1 MSCVSK
7 ASSAAEALRNPL
19 AWVALAAVG
28 LLAVLALSPLAGDRH
43 WVAILATFALAAA
56 ALAGLLGKLGD
67 RGQLLHRI
75 QRLEAALGGDRRARL
90 VLDEGGGEVLRNA
103 AAEWLFGPPEDPAA
117 SLAAKIMGDIRAEEE
132 LQRLTGAA
140 RHGGT
145 YATEISLPGPGGG
158 RDWLALSVHT
168 LPGGGVLWTAEDV
181 SARRAIEET
190 LRRDHEMLADF
201 IDFLPVG
208 FYSAD
213 TEGRFRFVNQRLA
226 EWLGRPA
233 EALVGLGLAE
243 VLGVVPN
250 PEEDR
255 VDMRLKGR
263 NGDVFQAF
271 VTHAV
276 FDEGGETLTRSVVV
290 RDLMPER
297 HWERALKAS
306 ERRFHWLF
314 EDAPVGIVLVDPDAT
329 VSLCNPAFADM
340 AGVTIDAVT
349 GSPVGDFIAEEDRA
363 VAGDH
368 LGRVLMGTSSGTH
381 FPVRLAGRGGE
392 VVATLYVSPAADE
405 GAVSGLMLHFIDTT
419 EQKNLELQFAQS
431 QKMQA
436 MGQLAG
442 GIAHDFN
449 NLLTAMIGFC
459 DLLLQRHGPGDAS
472 FADIM
477 QIKQNANRAAS
488 LVRQLLAFSRRQALQ
503 PRLFDVTDAL
513 ADLSNLLRRLLGETI
528 DLSITHGRDLGL
540 VRVDPGQ
547 FDQVIVNLAVN
558 ARDAMPGGGQLSIAT
573 KVVHNERPYQR
584 GADVMPE
591 GDYVLITVAD
601 TGTGIHPDNIGRIF
615 EPFFSTKEVGAG
627 TGLGLST
634 VYGIVRQTDGFV
646 FVDSQPGEGS
656 TFSIFLPRFNAGETG
671 IRVKTQTGV
680 EASAQ
685 SGDLTGTGTILIV
698 EDEDAVRL
706 FGARALRNKG
716 YRVLEARS
724 GESALDVLHVEAAV
738 DVLVTD
744 VVMPGMDGATLA
756 RLVRIERPSIQVIL
770 MSGYAEDVALGEF
783 SGEDGIH
790 FLPKPFSLKQL
801 AGKVKDVMGEAK

>member
-1 MSCVSK
+1 V
-7 ASSAAEALRNPL
+7 AAITSVDALRHL
-19 AWVALAAVG
+19 RVWLAAA
-28 LLAVLALSPLAGDRH
+28 AVLALLVLVLRSVGFDLQHMALPVLAALVGLACIGSLAGR
-43 WVAILATFALAAA
+43 LA
-56 ALAGLLGKLGD
+56 
-67 RGQLLHRI
+67 R
-75 QRLEAALGGDRRARL
+75 EAADAAEAKKVAVALSADHRARL
-90 VLDEGGGEVLRNA
+90 IFAADGAELYRNGRGKVLFGPSEDPSGLLRAWATDDDRVLDELERLDASWRRGAPHHAEVVLQSHDGVR
-103 AAEWLFGPPEDPAA
+103 EWF
-117 SLAAKIMGDIRAEEE
+117 
-132 LQRLTGAA
+132 
-140 RHGGT
+140 
-145 YATEISLPGPGGG
+145 
-158 RDWLALSVHT
+158 ALWVAP
-168 LPGGGVLWTAEDV
+168 LPGGGSVWTAEDV
-181 SARRAIEET
+181 TPRRAIEET
-190 LRRDHEMLADF
+190 LRREHEMLADF

-213 TEGRFRFVNQRLA
+213 SDGRFRFVNQRLA
-226 EWLGRPA
+226 EWVGHSPD
-233 EALVGLGLAE
+233 ELVGMELSE
-243 VLGVVPN
+243 VLGAVPD

-255 VDMRLKGR
+255 AEMRLKGR

-271 VTHAV
+271 VSHTV

-297 HWERALKAS
+297 HWERILKSA

-314 EDAPVGIVLVDPDAT
+314 EDAPVGIVLADPDT
-329 VSLCNPAFADM
+329 TISGCNPAFAQLIGQDVDSIL
-340 AGVTIDAVT
+340 GRPVT
-349 GSPVGDFIAEEDRA
+349 DFILESDRA
-363 VAGDH
+363 QAAEQ
-368 LGRVLMGTSSGTH
+368 LSRVLMGSSPGNH
-381 FPVRLAGRGGE
+381 LPVRLNGGGRDL
-392 VVATLYVSPAADE
+392 VATLYVSPTAED
-405 GAVSGLMLHFIDTT
+405 GAVTGLMLHFIDTT
-419 EQKNLELQFAQS
+419 EQKNLEIQFAQS

-442 GIAHDFN
+442 GVAHDFN

-472 FADIM
+472 FADIQ

-528 DLSITHGRDLGL
+528 ELSITHGRDLGL

-547 FDQVIVNLAVN
+547 FDQVIINLSVN
-558 ARDAMPGGGQLSIAT
+558 ARDAMPGGGLLSITT
-573 KVVHNERPYQR
+573 KAMRIERSYQR
-584 GADVMPE
+584 GADVMPPGHYIQIE
-591 GDYVLITVAD
+591 VAD
-601 TGTGIHPDNIGRIF
+601 TGTGIAAENLGRIF

-634 VYGIVRQTDGFV
+634 VYGIVRQTDGFI
-646 FVDSQPGEGS
+646 FVDSQPGHGTS
-656 TFSIFLPRFNAGETG
+656 FRIFLPRFEAVESE
-671 IRVKTQTGV
+671 VKPRV
-680 EASAQ
+680 EAAQ
-685 SGDLTGTGTILIV
+685 AAEAQLGGGDLTGVGTILLV

-716 YRVLEARS
+716 YQVHEARS
-724 GESALDVLHVEAAV
+724 GENALDVLRSEEGI

-756 RLVRIERPSIQVIL
+756 RLVRMERPHIQVIL
-770 MSGYAEDVALGEF
+770 MSGYAEDVALGDF

-801 AGKVKDVMGEAK
+801 AGKVKEVMANPR

>member
-1 MSCVSK
+1 MLCGSK
-7 ASSAAEALRNPL
+7 ANSVTDVLREPLAWLVVAAVGALAAIALPRGETMAHLWAAGSAGAVALLAVFLLLHKLGAAWRDAAHGRRLAAALGADRWARLICDRDGRELLRNPL
-19 AWVALAAVG
+19 AADLFGLPDDPCAR
-28 LLAVLALSPLAGDRH
+28 LLARAGGDERVAEELARLQAAATHGGSHHAELSLAVANGMREWLSISVHPLA
-43 WVAILATFALAAA
+43 
-56 ALAGLLGKLGD
+56 
-67 RGQLLHRI
+67 
-75 QRLEAALGGDRRARL
+75 
-90 VLDEGGGEVLRNA
+90 
-103 AAEWLFGPPEDPAA
+103 
-117 SLAAKIMGDIRAEEE
+117 
-132 LQRLTGAA
+132 
-140 RHGGT
+140 
-145 YATEISLPGPGGG
+145 
-158 RDWLALSVHT
+158 
-168 LPGGGVLWTAEDV
+168 GGGVLWAAEDV
-181 SARRAIEET
+181 SARRAIDET
-190 LRRDHEMLADF
+190 LRREHEMLADF

-226 EWLGRPA
+226 EWLGQPA
-233 EALVGLGLAE
+233 EELVGKDLSDI
-243 VLGVVPN
+243 LGVVPN

-255 VDMRLKGR
+255 AEMRLKGR
-263 NGDVFQAF
+263 NGDIFLAL
-271 VTHAV
+271 VTHTV

-297 HWERALKAS
+297 HWERVLKAA

-314 EDAPVGIVLVDPDAT
+314 EDAPVGIVLADPDTT
-329 VSLCNPAFADM
+329 VNMCNPAFAAM
-340 AGVTIDAVT
+340 TGEDAEEIP
-349 GSPVGDFIAEEDRA
+349 GRPVVDFISADDRPAAAEQ
-363 VAGDH
+363 
-368 LGRVLMGTSSGTH
+368 LSRVLMGSSPGVH
-381 FPVRLAGRGGE
+381 LPVHLAGRGRQL
-392 VVATLYVSPAADE
+392 VATLYVSPTADE

-419 EQKNLELQFAQS
+419 EQKNLEIQFAQS

-442 GIAHDFN
+442 GVAHDFN

-477 QIKQNANRAAS
+477 QVKQNANRAAS

-528 DLSITHGRDLGL
+528 ELSINHGRDLGL

-547 FDQVIVNLAVN
+547 FDQVIINLAVN
-558 ARDAMPGGGQLSIAT
+558 ARDAMPGGGQLSITTRA
-573 KVVHNERPYQR
+573 VSVDRPYQR
-584 GADVMPE
+584 GAEVMMP
-591 GDYVLITVAD
+591 GSYVLIEVSD
-601 TGTGIHPDNIGRIF
+601 TGTGISEEDIGRIF

-646 FVDSQPGEGS
+646 FVDSRPGNGAA
-656 TFSIFLPRFNAGETG
+656 FSIFLPRFESS
-671 IRVKTQTGV
+671 
-680 EASAQ
+680 EASARAKPP
-685 SGDLTGTGTILIV
+685 SGEPTTIGGDLTGAGTILIV

-716 YRVLEARS
+716 YKVLEARS
-724 GESALDVLHVEAAV
+724 GENALDVLRGEDGV

-756 RLVRIERPSIQVIL
+756 RLVRMERPHIQVIL

-801 AGKVKDVMGEAK
+801 AGKVKEVMDNPR